1 MPHKY
6 REQILEVTKTV
17 TVMEVVNAAPNK
29 HPRAC
34 EVTVTNIAS
43 DCGHPVS
50 LKITHMHKSQGMHQ
64 NKAKVQIPEIKIEE
78 NTWDAVTSAPN
89 GTTRIEQEHTT
100 QIERTTAKIPSADTT
115 FNHQGDNVIDL
126 HFIQPVL
133 LEKAHGCRK
142 QWKSSTT
149 GPVQTL
155 YYRPFSEEGALIGS
169 TSVGNVDAHPRTA
182 PVHYGA
188 VIGKSHVSD

>member
-1 MPHKY
+1 MPRRY

-17 TVMEVVNAAPNK
+17 TIMEVANAAPNK

-64 NKAKVQIPEIKIEE
+64 SKTKVQIPEINIVE
-78 NTWDAVTSAPN
+78 NTWDAITSAPN
-89 GTTRIEQEHTT
+89 GTTRTEQEHMT
-100 QIERTTAKIPSADTT
+100 QIERTTVKIPSADTT

-126 HFIQPVL
+126 QFTQPVL
-133 LEKAHGCRK
+133 LEEAHDCRK
-142 QWKSSTT
+142 QCKSSTT
-149 GPVQTL
+149 GLVQTL
-155 YYRPFSEEGALIGS
+155 YYRPFSEEGALRGS
-169 TSVGNVDAHPRTA
+169 TSVVNVDARPGTA

-188 VIGKSHVSD
+188 MIGKSHVSD